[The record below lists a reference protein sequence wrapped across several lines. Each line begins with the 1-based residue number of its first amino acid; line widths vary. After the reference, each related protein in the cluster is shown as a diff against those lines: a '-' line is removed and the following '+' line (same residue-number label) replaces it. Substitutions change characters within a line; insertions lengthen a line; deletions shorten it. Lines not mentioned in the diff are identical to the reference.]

1 MKKRRIVGA
10 VATEA
15 SSRVVSARDEG
26 MRPPIH
32 NLHAL
37 QYLVAHKRIKNTHFY
52 VWRFSDFNR
61 FCQMLGTQL
70 YEALTGRWAALLWL
84 HFKVR
89 AE

>member
-10 VATEA
+10 AATEA

-37 QYLVAHKRIKNTHFY
+37 QYLPAHKRIKNTHFY
-52 VWRFSDFNR
+52 VWRFSDFIR
-61 FCQMLGTQL
+61 LG
-70 YEALTGRWAALLWL
+70 WILLDAREPSCM
-84 HFKVR
+84 KR
-89 AE
+89 